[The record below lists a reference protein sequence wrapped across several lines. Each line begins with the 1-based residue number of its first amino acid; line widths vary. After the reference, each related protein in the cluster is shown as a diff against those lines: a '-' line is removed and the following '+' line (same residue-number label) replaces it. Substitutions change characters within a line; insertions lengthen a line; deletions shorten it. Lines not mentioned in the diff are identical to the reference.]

1 MEKKVM
7 CIMLLLQ
14 QITTLK
20 LRNTFMLDYQGSGQ
34 KPIEDNPSKYRFNL
48 LSYLI
53 NQLSIHINFTDKL
66 KLYLF
71 YYLNLNIT

>member
-1 MEKKVM
+1 M

-34 KPIEDNPSKYRFNL
+34 KPIEDNPSKCRFNL
-48 LSYLI
+48 LLYLI
-53 NQLSIHINFTDKL
+53 N
-66 KLYLF
+66 
-71 YYLNLNIT
+71 